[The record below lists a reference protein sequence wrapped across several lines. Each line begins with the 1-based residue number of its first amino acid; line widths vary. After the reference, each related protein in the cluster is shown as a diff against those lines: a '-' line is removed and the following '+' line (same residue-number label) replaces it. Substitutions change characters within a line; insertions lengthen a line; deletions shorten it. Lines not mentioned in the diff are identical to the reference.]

1 MKKNDKLYLS
11 GPMTGLPNFNFDEF
25 NRVALELREDGYTVI
40 NPAENDGGD
49 QSKPWA
55 YYLKK
60 DLIQLLQDSNAIAVL
75 PGWEK
80 SEGAS
85 LEVHVAKKLGYPIY
99 DANTRKPYR
108 ETILQEAQRLVHGDR
123 GDDYG
128 HPFWD
133 FRRTAKIIT
142 GILMDKLRYGVEV
155 EPRDVPLIMNGVKM
169 SREVNKPKRDNRAD
183 GAGYWETLDMVDQFQ
198 TEQAKKFERD
208 NYAD

>member
-1 MKKNDKLYLS
+1 MKEYKCIYLS
-11 GPMTGLPNFNFDEF
+11 GPMTGIKDYNFPAF
-25 NRVALELREDGYTVI
+25 NNAADHLRHQGYKVL

-49 QSKPWA
+49 TSQSWE

-60 DLIQLLQDSNAIAVL
+60 DLVQIIEQCDAVAVL
-75 PGWEK
+75 DGWHSSK
-80 SEGAS
+80 GAN
-85 LEVHVAKKLGYPIY
+85 LEVHVAKALGYPILNAY
-99 DANTRKPYR
+99 TMERYR

-128 HPFWD
+128 HPYWD

-142 GILMDKLRYGVEV
+142 GILMDKLRGDVEV

-183 GAGYWETLDMVDQFQ
+183 GCGYWETLDMVDRL
-198 TEQAKKFERD
+198 EEADRYRRERPD
-208 NYAD
+208 YGA